1 VSRTLEPLAEDELR
15 AEREMLEYARRCLAA
30 MRRRTRSLRAAGAD
44 PYAAESVEWHLRQRA
59 AALADDGRTGLFF
72 GRLDYDDRADPP
84 EARFYIGRRHVSDP
98 DGDPVV
104 IDWRAGLAHPFYRA
118 SPTRRYGVRVRR
130 RFGYRGGTL
139 TSIQD
144 EVLDLLD
151 EAEAMAAADR
161 VLVAEIERPRI
172 GPMRDIVATIQPE
185 QDDLIRAPLSETIVI
200 QGGPGTGKT
209 AVGLHRAAFL
219 LYEHRERLARDGVL
233 VVGPGPAYLAFIRDV
248 LPGLGEVDVAQ
259 RSIEDLV
266 AEVAV
271 TRTDDPE
278 VAAVKADDR
287 MAAVVRRAA
296 FLHVRPPALP
306 LEVRWRHRVVRLPAG
321 RLRQRVDELVAGDLR
336 YQVGREH
343 LRDWLVERCLRHLEH
358 TEGLSALDSPTEV
371 QRSLGARP
379 EVREFLRRT
388 WPVLDPV
395 RLVFRLLTEPAF
407 LARAADGILT
417 ERERELLLWG
427 RRPRSAKA
435 AAWSVGDAFL
445 VDEAVDVL
453 GGTRTFGH
461 VVADEAQDL
470 SAMQLRAIGR
480 RCRFGSATLLGD
492 LAQRTTPWSPERW
505 RDAVGHLDR
514 RPVRLE
520 HLPRAFRAPKEVLD
534 FANRLLP
541 RIAPEVRPA
550 RSVRSVP
557 GSLRIRQVPPAATRG
572 ETATGGAEAEAATG
586 ATGATASGA
595 ALTAAW
601 VRALGEALAEDGS
614 VGLVVADA
622 AVPAA
627 GAELVRRRVEFREV
641 DRFDTATRLAL
652 VPASAVKGLEF
663 DQVVLVEPADIADP
677 SLGPTGLRRLYTAL
691 TRAVL
696 GLTIVHA
703 KPLPAA
709 LDPAPPAEPPAP
721 LAGWVSGP
729 RTGRAAGR

>member
-1 VSRTLEPLAEDELR
+1 VSRPLEPLADTELQ

-30 MRRRTRSLRAAGAD
+30 MRRRARSLRATGAD
-44 PYAAESVEWHLRQRA
+44 PYAAESVEWHLRQRV
-59 AALADDGRTGLFF
+59 AALTDDGRTGLFF
-72 GRLDYDDRADPP
+72 GRLDYDDSADPP
-84 EARFYIGRRHVSDP
+84 EARFYVGRRHVSDP

-118 SPTRRYGVRVRR
+118 SPSRRYGVRARR

-144 EVLDLLD
+144 EVLELLD
-151 EAEAMAAADR
+151 EAAAMAAADR

-185 QDDLIRAPLSETIVI
+185 QDDLIRAPLTETIVI

-271 TRTDDPE
+271 TGTDLPE
-278 VAAVKADDR
+278 AAAVKADDR
-287 MAAVVRRAA
+287 MAMVVRRAA

-306 LEVRWRHRVVRLPAG
+306 LEVRWQHRVVRLSA
-321 RLRQRVDELVAGDLR
+321 RLLRQRVDELVAGDLR

-358 TEGLSALDSPTEV
+358 TEGLSALDSPAEV
-371 QRSLGARP
+371 QRSLGARR

-395 RLVFRLLTEPAF
+395 RLVFRLLGERAF
-407 LARAADGILT
+407 LAEAAEGILT
-417 ERERELLLWG
+417 DREQELVLWA
-427 RRPRSAKA
+427 RRRRSRKA

-445 VDEAVDVL
+445 VDEAVDVI
-453 GGTRTFGH
+453 GGTGTFGH

-492 LAQRTTPWSPERW
+492 LAQRTTPWSADRW

-514 RPVRLE
+514 RSVRVE

-541 RIAPEVRPA
+541 QIAPDVHPA
-550 RSVRSVP
+550 RSVRGVP
-557 GSLRIRQVPPAATRG
+557 GSLRIR
-572 ETATGGAEAEAATG
+572 TAVS
-586 ATGATASGA
+586 TAVA
-595 ALTAAW
+595 AAW
-601 VRALGEALAEDGS
+601 LRALDEALAEDGS
-614 VGLVVADA
+614 VGLVVADG
-622 AVPAA
+622 AVPAV
-627 GAELVRRRVEFREV
+627 GAELAGRGIEFREV
-641 DRFDTATRLAL
+641 DRFDTDTRLAL

-677 SLGPTGLRRLYTAL
+677 ALGPTGLRRLYTAL

-709 LDPAPPAEPPAP
+709 LDPGSP
-721 LAGWVSGP
+721 G
-729 RTGRAAGR
+729 

>member
-1 VSRTLEPLAEDELR
+1 MEPPADTELQ

-30 MRRRTRSLRAAGAD
+30 MRQRARSLRATGAD
-44 PYAAESVEWHLRQRA
+44 PYAAESVEWHLRQRV
-59 AALADDGRTGLFF
+59 AALTDDGRTGLFF
-72 GRLDYDDRADPP
+72 GRLDHDDSADPP
-84 EARFYIGRRHVSDP
+84 EARFYVGRRHVSDP

-118 SPTRRYGVRVRR
+118 SPTRRYGVRARR

-144 EVLDLLD
+144 EVLELLD
-151 EAEAMAAADR
+151 EAAAMAAADR

-185 QDDLIRAPLSETIVI
+185 QDDLIRAPLAETMVI

-248 LPGLGEVDVAQ
+248 LPGRGEVDVAQ
-259 RSIEDLV
+259 RSVEDLV
-266 AEVAV
+266 TEVAV
-271 TRTDDPE
+271 TGTDLPE
-278 VAAVKADDR
+278 AAAVKADGR

-306 LEVRWRHRVVRLPAG
+306 LEVRWQHRVVRLPV
-321 RLRQRVDELVAGDLR
+321 RLLRQRVDELVAGDLR

-358 TEGLSALDSPTEV
+358 TEGLSALDSPAEV
-371 QRSLGARP
+371 QRSLGARR
-379 EVREFLRRT
+379 EVREFLQRT
-388 WPVLDPV
+388 WPVLEPV
-395 RLVFRLLTEPAF
+395 RLVFRLLGERAF
-407 LARAADGILT
+407 LAEAADGILT
-417 ERERELLLWG
+417 DREQELVLWA
-427 RRPRSAKA
+427 RRPRSRKA

-445 VDEAVDVL
+445 VDEAVDVI
-453 GGTRTFGH
+453 GGTGTFGH

-492 LAQRTTPWSPERW
+492 LAQRTTPWSADRW
-505 RDAVGHLDR
+505 RDAVGHLGR
-514 RPVRLE
+514 RSVRVE
-520 HLPRAFRAPKEVLD
+520 HLPRAFRAPREVLD

-541 RIAPEVRPA
+541 QIAPDVRPA
-550 RSVRSVP
+550 RPVRGVP
-557 GSLRIRQVPPAATRG
+557 GSLRIR
-572 ETATGGAEAEAATG
+572 TAVS
-586 ATGATASGA
+586 TAVA
-595 ALTAAW
+595 AAW
-601 VRALGEALAEDGS
+601 LRALDEALAEDGS
-614 VGLVVADA
+614 VGLVVADG
-622 AVPAA
+622 AVPAV
-627 GAELVRRRVEFREV
+627 GAELAGRGIEFREV
-641 DRFDTATRLAL
+641 DRFDTDTRLAL

-663 DQVVLVEPADIADP
+663 DQVVLVEPVDIADP
-677 SLGPTGLRRLYTAL
+677 ALGPTGLRRLYTAL

-709 LDPAPPAEPPAP
+709 LDPGSP
-721 LAGWVSGP
+721 G
-729 RTGRAAGR
+729 

>member
-1 VSRTLEPLAEDELR
+1 VSRPLEPLADEELA
-15 AEREMLEYARRCLAA
+15 AEREMLDYARRCLAA

-44 PYAAESVEWHLRQRA
+44 PYAVESVEWRLRQRV
-59 AALADDGRTGLFF
+59 AALTDDGRTGLFF
-72 GRLDYDDRADPP
+72 GRLDYDATADPP
-84 EARFYIGRRHVSDP
+84 QARFYVGRRHVSDAE
-98 DGDPVV
+98 GDPVV

-118 SPTRRYGVRVRR
+118 SPTRRYGVQVRR

-151 EAEAMAAADR
+151 EAAAAAVADR
-161 VLVAEIERPRI
+161 ALVAEIERPRI

-185 QDDLIRAPLSETIVI
+185 QDDLIRAPLADTICI

-248 LPGLGEVDVAQ
+248 LPGLGEVGVAQ
-259 RSIEDLV
+259 RSVEDLV
-266 AEVAV
+266 GEVEV
-271 TRTDDPE
+271 TGSDRPE
-278 VAAVKADDR
+278 VAAVKADAR
-287 MAAVVRRAA
+287 MAVVVRRAA

-306 LEVRWRHRVVRLPAG
+306 LEVRFRHRVIRLPA
-321 RLRQRVDELVAGDLR
+321 RALHQRVDELIAGDHR

-358 TEGLSALDSPTEV
+358 TEGLNALDSPAEV

-379 EVREFLRRT
+379 EVRAFLQRT
-388 WPVLDPV
+388 WPVVDPV
-395 RLVFRLLTEPAF
+395 RMVFRLLTERPF
-407 LARAADGILT
+407 LAEAADGILT
-417 ERERELLLWG
+417 DQEQELLGWA
-427 RRPRSAKA
+427 RRPRSRKA
-435 AAWSVGDAFL
+435 APWSVTDAFL
-445 VDEAVDVL
+445 VDEAVDVV
-453 GGTRTFGH
+453 GGRPTFGH

-492 LAQRTTPWSPERW
+492 LAQRTTPWSADRW
-505 RDAVGHLDR
+505 EDALGHLGR
-514 RPVRLE
+514 RSTRVE

-541 RIAPEVRPA
+541 EIAPGVRPA

-557 GSLRIRQVPPAATRG
+557 GSLRVRAVAG
-572 ETATGGAEAEAATG
+572 EAVA
-586 ATGATASGA
+586 
-595 ALTAAW
+595 AAW
-601 VRALGEALAEDGS
+601 LRALDEALAEDGS
-614 VGLVVADA
+614 VGLVVAD
-622 AVPAA
+622 PDTEAA
-627 GAELVRRRVEFREV
+627 GVELAGRGVEFREV
-641 DRFDTATRLAL
+641 DRFDTDTRLAL

-663 DQVVLVEPADIADP
+663 DQVVLVEPAAIADP
-677 SLGPTGLRRLYTAL
+677 ALGPTGLRRLYTAL

-696 GLTIVHA
+696 GLTVIHA
-703 KPLPAA
+703 RPLPAA
-709 LDPAPPAEPPAP
+709 LGQAPPE
-721 LAGWVSGP
+721 
-729 RTGRAAGR
+729 

>member
-1 VSRTLEPLAEDELR
+1 VSRPLEPLADTELQ

-30 MRRRTRSLRAAGAD
+30 MRRRARSLRATGAD
-44 PYAAESVEWHLRQRA
+44 PYAAESVEWHLRQRV
-59 AALADDGRTGLFF
+59 AALTDDGRTGLFF
-72 GRLDYDDRADPP
+72 GRLDYDDSADPP
-84 EARFYIGRRHVSDP
+84 EARFYVGRRHVSDP

-118 SPTRRYGVRVRR
+118 SPTRRYGVRARR

-144 EVLDLLD
+144 EVLELLD
-151 EAEAMAAADR
+151 EAAAMAAADR

-185 QDDLIRAPLSETIVI
+185 QDDLIRAPLTETIVI

-266 AEVAV
+266 AKVAV
-271 TRTDDPE
+271 TGTDLPE
-278 VAAVKADDR
+278 AAAVKADDR
-287 MAAVVRRAA
+287 MAMVVRRAA

-306 LEVRWRHRVVRLPAG
+306 LEVRWQHRVVRLSA
-321 RLRQRVDELVAGDLR
+321 RLLRQRVDELVAGDLR

-358 TEGLSALDSPTEV
+358 TEGLSALDSPAEV
-371 QRSLGARP
+371 QRSLGARR
-379 EVREFLRRT
+379 EVREFLQRT

-395 RLVFRLLTEPAF
+395 RLVFRLLGERAF
-407 LARAADGILT
+407 LAEAAEGILT
-417 ERERELLLWG
+417 DREQELVLWA
-427 RRPRSAKA
+427 RRPRSRKA

-445 VDEAVDVL
+445 VDEAVDVI
-453 GGTRTFGH
+453 GGTGTFGH

-492 LAQRTTPWSPERW
+492 LAQRTTPWSADRW

-514 RPVRLE
+514 RSVRVE

-541 RIAPEVRPA
+541 QIAPDVHPA
-550 RSVRSVP
+550 RSVRAVP
-557 GSLRIRQVPPAATRG
+557 GSLRIR
-572 ETATGGAEAEAATG
+572 TAVS
-586 ATGATASGA
+586 TAVA
-595 ALTAAW
+595 AAW
-601 VRALGEALAEDGS
+601 LRALDEALAEDGS
-614 VGLVVADA
+614 VGLVVADG
-622 AVPAA
+622 AVPAV
-627 GAELVRRRVEFREV
+627 GAELAGRGIEFREV
-641 DRFDTATRLAL
+641 DRFDADTRLAL

-677 SLGPTGLRRLYTAL
+677 ALGPTGLRRLYTAL

-709 LDPAPPAEPPAP
+709 LDPGSP
-721 LAGWVSGP
+721 G
-729 RTGRAAGR
+729 

>member
-1 VSRTLEPLAEDELR
+1 VSRTLEPLPDAELL
-15 AEREMLEYARRCLAA
+15 AEREMLEHARRCLAA

-44 PYAAESVEWHLRQRA
+44 PYAVESVEWRLRQRV

-72 GRLDYDDRADPP
+72 GRLDYDASADPP
-84 EARFYIGRRHVSDP
+84 EARFYVGRRHVSDAE
-98 DGDPVV
+98 GDPVV

-118 SPTRRYGVRVRR
+118 SPSRRYAVRLRR
-130 RFGYRGGTL
+130 RFGFRGGTL

-144 EVLDLLD
+144 EVLELLD
-151 EAEAMAAADR
+151 EAEALAAADR

-185 QDDLIRAPLSETIVI
+185 QDDLIRAPLAETICV

-233 VVGPGPAYLAFIRDV
+233 VIGPGPAYLAFIRDV
-248 LPGLGEVDVAQ
+248 LPGLGEADVAQ

-271 TRTDDPE
+271 TGTDGLG
-278 VAAVKADDR
+278 VATVKADPR
-287 MAAVVRRAA
+287 MAAVIRRAA
-296 FLHVRPPALP
+296 FLGVRPPALP
-306 LEVRWRHRVVRLPAG
+306 LEVRWQHRVVRLSA
-321 RLRQRVDELVAGDLR
+321 RMLRQRVEELVAGDLR
-336 YQVGREH
+336 YQVGREQ

-358 TEGLSALDSPTEV
+358 TEGVTALDDPARV
-371 QRSLGARP
+371 QRGLGARP
-379 EVREFLRRT
+379 EVRAFLKRT
-388 WPVLDPV
+388 WPVVDPV
-395 RLVFRLLTEPAF
+395 RLVFRLLTEPSF
-407 LARAADGILT
+407 LAEAAGGILT
-417 ERERELLLWG
+417 DDEQALLVWA
-427 RRPRSAKA
+427 RRPRSPKA
-435 AAWSVGDAFL
+435 AAWSVTDAFL
-445 VDEAVDVL
+445 VDEAVDVIE
-453 GGTRTFGH
+453 GTRAFGH

-492 LAQRTTPWSPERW
+492 LAQRTTPWAAERW
-505 RDAVGHLDR
+505 GDALAHLDR
-514 RPVRLE
+514 RSPRVE

-541 RIAPEVRPA
+541 EIAPEVRPA
-550 RSVRSVP
+550 RSVRRVP
-557 GSLRIRQVPPAATRG
+557 GSLRVRAVPPPRAT
-572 ETATGGAEAEAATG
+572 TAWL
-586 ATGATASGA
+586 A
-595 ALTAAW
+595 ALE
-601 VRALGEALAEDGS
+601 EALAEDGS

-622 AVPAA
+622 AVATAA
-627 GAELVRRRVEFREV
+627 AELTGRGVEFREV
-641 DRFDTATRLAL
+641 DRFDTETRLAL

-677 SLGPTGLRRLYTAL
+677 ALGPAGLRRLYTAL

-696 GLTIVHA
+696 GLTVVHA

-709 LDPAPPAEPPAP
+709 LGAAPPA
-721 LAGWVSGP
+721 
-729 RTGRAAGR
+729 

>member
-1 VSRTLEPLAEDELR
+1 VSRPLEPLADTELQ

-30 MRRRTRSLRAAGAD
+30 MRRRARSLRATGAD
-44 PYAAESVEWHLRQRA
+44 PYAAESVEWHLRQRV
-59 AALADDGRTGLFF
+59 AALTDDGRTGLFF
-72 GRLDYDDRADPP
+72 GRLDYDDSADPP
-84 EARFYIGRRHVSDP
+84 EARFYVGRRHVSDP

-118 SPTRRYGVRVRR
+118 SPTRRYGVRARR

-144 EVLDLLD
+144 EALELLD
-151 EAEAMAAADR
+151 EAAAMAAADR

-185 QDDLIRAPLSETIVI
+185 QDDLIRAPLTETIVI

-266 AEVAV
+266 TEVAV
-271 TRTDDPE
+271 TGTDLPE
-278 VAAVKADDR
+278 AAAVKADDR

-306 LEVRWRHRVVRLPAG
+306 LEVRWQHRVVRLSA
-321 RLRQRVDELVAGDLR
+321 RLLGQRVDELVAGDLR

-358 TEGLSALDSPTEV
+358 TEGLSALDSPAEV
-371 QRSLGARP
+371 QRSLGARR
-379 EVREFLRRT
+379 EVREFLQRT

-395 RLVFRLLTEPAF
+395 RLVFRLLGERAF
-407 LARAADGILT
+407 LAEAGEGILT
-417 ERERELLLWG
+417 DREQELVLWA
-427 RRPRSAKA
+427 RRPRSRRA

-445 VDEAVDVL
+445 VDEAVDVI
-453 GGTRTFGH
+453 GGTGTFGH

-492 LAQRTTPWSPERW
+492 LAQRTTPWSADRW

-514 RPVRLE
+514 RSVRVE

-541 RIAPEVRPA
+541 QIAPDVRPA

-557 GSLRIRQVPPAATRG
+557 GSLRIR
-572 ETATGGAEAEAATG
+572 
-586 ATGATASGA
+586 
-595 ALTAAW
+595 TAASTAVAAAW
-601 VRALGEALAEDGS
+601 LRALDEALAEDGS
-614 VGLVVADA
+614 VGLVVADG
-622 AVPAA
+622 AVPAV
-627 GAELVRRRVEFREV
+627 GAELAGRGIEFREV
-641 DRFDTATRLAL
+641 DRFDTDTRLAL

-677 SLGPTGLRRLYTAL
+677 ALGPTGLRRLYTAL

-709 LDPAPPAEPPAP
+709 LDPGSP
-721 LAGWVSGP
+721 G
-729 RTGRAAGR
+729 

>member
-1 VSRTLEPLAEDELR
+1 MSRPLEPLADTELQ

-30 MRRRTRSLRAAGAD
+30 MRQRARSLRATGAD
-44 PYAAESVEWHLRQRA
+44 PYAAESVEWHLRQRV
-59 AALADDGRTGLFF
+59 AALTDDGRTGLFF
-72 GRLDYDDRADPP
+72 GRLDYDDGADPP
-84 EARFYIGRRHVSDP
+84 EARFYVGRRHVSDP

-118 SPTRRYGVRVRR
+118 SPTRRYGVRAWR

-139 TSIQD
+139 ISIQD
-144 EVLDLLD
+144 EVLELLD
-151 EAEAMAAADR
+151 EAAAMAAADR

-185 QDDLIRAPLSETIVI
+185 QDDLIRAPLTETIVI

-271 TRTDDPE
+271 TGTDLPE
-278 VAAVKADDR
+278 AAAVKADDR
-287 MAAVVRRAA
+287 MAMVVRRAA

-306 LEVRWRHRVVRLPAG
+306 LEVRWQHRVVRLSA
-321 RLRQRVDELVAGDLR
+321 RLLRQRVDELVAGDLR

-358 TEGLSALDSPTEV
+358 TEGLSALDSPAEV
-371 QRSLGARP
+371 QRSLGARR
-379 EVREFLRRT
+379 EVREFLQRT

-395 RLVFRLLTEPAF
+395 RLVFRLLGERAF
-407 LARAADGILT
+407 LAEAADGILT
-417 ERERELLLWG
+417 DREQELVLWA
-427 RRPRSAKA
+427 RRPRSRQA

-445 VDEAVDVL
+445 VDEAVDVI
-453 GGTRTFGH
+453 GGTGTFGH

-492 LAQRTTPWSPERW
+492 LAQRTTPWSADRW

-514 RPVRLE
+514 RSVRVE

-541 RIAPEVRPA
+541 QIAPDVRPA
-550 RSVRSVP
+550 RSVRGVP
-557 GSLRIRQVPPAATRG
+557 GSLRIR
-572 ETATGGAEAEAATG
+572 TAVS
-586 ATGATASGA
+586 TAVA
-595 ALTAAW
+595 AAW
-601 VRALGEALAEDGS
+601 LGALDEALAEDGS
-614 VGLVVADA
+614 VGLVVADG
-622 AVPAA
+622 AVPAV
-627 GAELVRRRVEFREV
+627 GAELAGRGIEFREV
-641 DRFDTATRLAL
+641 DRFDTDTRLAL

-677 SLGPTGLRRLYTAL
+677 ALGPTGLRRLYTAL

-709 LDPAPPAEPPAP
+709 LDPGSP
-721 LAGWVSGP
+721 G
-729 RTGRAAGR
+729 

>member
-1 VSRTLEPLAEDELR
+1 VSRPLEPLADTELQ

-30 MRRRTRSLRAAGAD
+30 MRRRARSLRATGAD
-44 PYAAESVEWHLRQRA
+44 PYAAESVEWHLRQRV
-59 AALADDGRTGLFF
+59 AALTDDGRTGLFF
-72 GRLDYDDRADPP
+72 GRLDYDDSADPP
-84 EARFYIGRRHVSDP
+84 EARFYVGRRHVSDP

-118 SPTRRYGVRVRR
+118 SPTRRYGVRARR

-144 EVLDLLD
+144 EVLELLD
-151 EAEAMAAADR
+151 EAAAMAAADR

-185 QDDLIRAPLSETIVI
+185 QDDLIRAPLTETIVI

-266 AEVAV
+266 TEVAV
-271 TRTDDPE
+271 TGTDLPE
-278 VAAVKADDR
+278 AAAVKADDR

-306 LEVRWRHRVVRLPAG
+306 LEVRWQHRVVRLSA
-321 RLRQRVDELVAGDLR
+321 RLLGQQVDELVADDLR

-358 TEGLSALDSPTEV
+358 TEGLSALDSPAEV
-371 QRSLGARP
+371 QRSLGARR
-379 EVREFLRRT
+379 EVREFLQRT

-395 RLVFRLLTEPAF
+395 RLVFRLLGERAF
-407 LARAADGILT
+407 LAEAADGILT
-417 ERERELLLWG
+417 DREQELVLWA
-427 RRPRSAKA
+427 RRPRGRKA

-445 VDEAVDVL
+445 VDEAVDVI
-453 GGTRTFGH
+453 GGTGTFGH

-492 LAQRTTPWSPERW
+492 LAQRTTPWSADRW

-514 RPVRLE
+514 RSVRVE

-541 RIAPEVRPA
+541 QIAPDVLPA

-557 GSLRIRQVPPAATRG
+557 GSLRIR
-572 ETATGGAEAEAATG
+572 
-586 ATGATASGA
+586 
-595 ALTAAW
+595 TAASTAVAAAW
-601 VRALGEALAEDGS
+601 LRALDEALAEDGS
-614 VGLVVADA
+614 VGLVVADG
-622 AVPAA
+622 AVPAV
-627 GAELVRRRVEFREV
+627 GPSWPGGGSSSGRWTGSTPTPGWRWCRRRRS
-641 DRFDTATRLAL
+641 RGWNSTRWC
-652 VPASAVKGLEF
+652 SW
-663 DQVVLVEPADIADP
+663 
-677 SLGPTGLRRLYTAL
+677 SRPTSP
-691 TRAVL
+691 TRPW
-696 GLTIVHA
+696 GRPGCGGST
-703 KPLPAA
+703 
-709 LDPAPPAEPPAP
+709 PP
-721 LAGWVSGP
+721 
-729 RTGRAAGR
+729 

>member
-1 VSRTLEPLAEDELR
+1 VSRPLEPLADEELA

-30 MRRRTRSLRAAGAD
+30 MRRRARSLRAAGAD
-44 PYAAESVEWHLRQRA
+44 PYAVESVEWRLRQRV
-59 AALADDGRTGLFF
+59 AALTDDERTGLFF
-72 GRLDYDDRADPP
+72 GRLDYDATADPP
-84 EARFYIGRRHVSDP
+84 EARFYVGRRHVSDAE
-98 DGDPVV
+98 GDPVV

-118 SPTRRYGVRVRR
+118 SPTRRYGVQVRR
-130 RFGYRGGTL
+130 RFGYRSGTL

-151 EAEAMAAADR
+151 DAAAAAVADR

-185 QDDLIRAPLSETIVI
+185 QDDLIRAPLAETICI

-248 LPGLGEVDVAQ
+248 LPGLGEVGVAQ
-259 RSIEDLV
+259 RSVEDLV
-266 AEVAV
+266 GEVEV
-271 TRTDDPE
+271 TGSDRPE
-278 VAAVKADDR
+278 VAAVKADAR

-306 LEVRWRHRVVRLPAG
+306 LEVHFRHRVIRLPA
-321 RLRQRVDELVAGDLR
+321 RVLRQRVDELIAGDLR

-358 TEGLSALDSPTEV
+358 TEGLNALDSPAEV

-379 EVREFLRRT
+379 EVRAFLQRT
-388 WPVLDPV
+388 WPVVDPV
-395 RLVFRLLTEPAF
+395 RLVFRLLTERPF
-407 LARAADGILT
+407 LAEAADGVLT
-417 ERERELLLWG
+417 DQEQELLGWA
-427 RRPRSAKA
+427 RRPRSRKA
-435 AAWSVGDAFL
+435 APWSVTDAFL
-445 VDEAVDVL
+445 VDEAVDVV
-453 GGTRTFGH
+453 GGRPTFGH

-492 LAQRTTPWSPERW
+492 LAQRTTPWSADRW
-505 RDAVGHLDR
+505 EDALGHLGR
-514 RPVRLE
+514 RSTRVE

-541 RIAPEVRPA
+541 EIAPGVRPA

-557 GSLRIRQVPPAATRG
+557 GSLRVRAVAGDAV
-572 ETATGGAEAEAATG
+572 A
-586 ATGATASGA
+586 
-595 ALTAAW
+595 AAW
-601 VRALGEALAEDGS
+601 LRALDEALAEDGS
-614 VGLVVADA
+614 VGLIVAD
-622 AVPAA
+622 PDTEAA
-627 GAELVRRRVEFREV
+627 GVELAGRGVEFREV
-641 DRFDTATRLAL
+641 DRFDTDTRLAL

-663 DQVVLVEPADIADP
+663 DQVVLVEPAAIADP
-677 SLGPTGLRRLYTAL
+677 ALGPTGLRRLYTAL

-696 GLTIVHA
+696 GLTVIHA
-703 KPLPAA
+703 RPLPAA
-709 LDPAPPAEPPAP
+709 LGQAPPE
-721 LAGWVSGP
+721 
-729 RTGRAAGR
+729 

>member
-1 VSRTLEPLAEDELR
+1 VSRPLEPLADTELQ

-30 MRRRTRSLRAAGAD
+30 MRRRARSLRATGAD
-44 PYAAESVEWHLRQRA
+44 PYAAESVEWHLRQRV
-59 AALADDGRTGLFF
+59 AALTDDGRTGLFF
-72 GRLDYDDRADPP
+72 GRLDYDDSADPP
-84 EARFYIGRRHVSDP
+84 EARFYVGRRHVSDP

-118 SPTRRYGVRVRR
+118 SPTRRYGVRARR

-144 EVLDLLD
+144 EVLELLD
-151 EAEAMAAADR
+151 EAAAMAAADR

-185 QDDLIRAPLSETIVI
+185 QDDLIRAPLTETIVI

-266 AEVAV
+266 TEVAV
-271 TRTDDPE
+271 TGTDLPE
-278 VAAVKADDR
+278 AAAVKADDR

-306 LEVRWRHRVVRLPAG
+306 LEVRWQHRVVRLSA
-321 RLRQRVDELVAGDLR
+321 RLLRQRVDELVAGDLR

-358 TEGLSALDSPTEV
+358 TEGLSALDSPAEV
-371 QRSLGARP
+371 QRSLGARR
-379 EVREFLRRT
+379 EVREFLQRT

-395 RLVFRLLTEPAF
+395 RLVFRLLGERAF
-407 LARAADGILT
+407 LAEAADGILT
-417 ERERELLLWG
+417 DREQELVLWA
-427 RRPRSAKA
+427 RRPRGRKA

-445 VDEAVDVL
+445 VDEAVDVI
-453 GGTRTFGH
+453 GGTGTFGH

-492 LAQRTTPWSPERW
+492 LAQRTTPWSADRW

-514 RPVRLE
+514 RSVRVE

-541 RIAPEVRPA
+541 QIAPDVRPA

-557 GSLRIRQVPPAATRG
+557 GSLRIR
-572 ETATGGAEAEAATG
+572 
-586 ATGATASGA
+586 
-595 ALTAAW
+595 TAASTAVAAAW
-601 VRALGEALAEDGS
+601 LRALDEALAEDGS
-614 VGLVVADA
+614 VGLVVADG
-622 AVPAA
+622 AVPAV
-627 GAELVRRRVEFREV
+627 GAELAGRGIEFREV
-641 DRFDTATRLAL
+641 DRFDTDTRLAL

-677 SLGPTGLRRLYTAL
+677 ALGPTGLRRLYTAL

-709 LDPAPPAEPPAP
+709 LDPGSP
-721 LAGWVSGP
+721 G
-729 RTGRAAGR
+729 

>member
-1 VSRTLEPLAEDELR
+1 
-15 AEREMLEYARRCLAA
+15 MLEHARRCLAA

-44 PYAAESVEWHLRQRA
+44 AYAVESVEWRLRQRVA
-59 AALADDGRTGLFF
+59 SLVDDERTGLFF
-72 GRLDYDDRADPP
+72 GRLDYDATADPP
-84 EARFYIGRRHVSDP
+84 EARFYVGRRHVSDAE
-98 DGDPVV
+98 GDPVV

-118 SPTRRYGVRVRR
+118 SPTHRYGVRARR

-185 QDDLIRAPLSETIVI
+185 QDDLIRAPLAETICI

-266 AEVAV
+266 AEVEV
-271 TRTDDPE
+271 TGTDPPDA
-278 VAAVKADDR
+278 AAVKADPR
-287 MAAVVRRAA
+287 MAAVIRRAA
-296 FLHVRPPALP
+296 FLHVRPPADP
-306 LEVRWRHRVVRLPAG
+306 LQVRWRHRVIRLSAATLRRRVTDLTAGPLRRPPAATPAREETG
-321 RLRQRVDELVAGDLR
+321 APVESPGPPMSGAGEGGLR
-336 YQVGREH
+336 YGVGRDH

-358 TEGLSALDSPTEV
+358 TEGLSALDDPAAV
-371 QRSLGARP
+371 RRGLGGRP
-379 EVREFLRRT
+379 EVRAFLKRA
-388 WPVLDPV
+388 WPPVDPA
-395 RLVFRLLTEPAF
+395 RLVFRLLTERPF
-407 LARAADGILT
+407 LAEAAGGILT
-417 ERERELLLWG
+417 DQEQELLLWT
-427 RRPRSAKA
+427 RRPRSLKA
-435 AAWSVGDAFL
+435 APWSVTDAFL
-445 VDEAVDVL
+445 VDEAVDVI
-453 GGTRTFGH
+453 GGTRGFGH

-492 LAQRTTPWSPERW
+492 LAQRTTPWSAERW
-505 RDAVGHLDR
+505 RDAVGHLGR
-514 RPVRLE
+514 RSVRVE

-541 RIAPEVRPA
+541 EIAPEVHPA
-550 RSVRSVP
+550 RSVRGVP
-557 GSLRIRQVPPAATRG
+557 GSLRVRAVPAA
-572 ETATGGAEAEAATG
+572 AVP
-586 ATGATASGA
+586 
-595 ALTAAW
+595 AAW
-601 VRALGEALAEDGS
+601 LRALEEALGEDGS
-614 VGLVVADA
+614 VGLVVADP

-627 GAELVRRRVEFREV
+627 GAALAGRGVEFREV
-641 DRFDTATRLAL
+641 DRFDTDTRLAL

-677 SLGPTGLRRLYTAL
+677 ALGATGLRRLYTAL

-709 LDPAPPAEPPAP
+709 LGQAPPA
-721 LAGWVSGP
+721 
-729 RTGRAAGR
+729 

>member
-1 VSRTLEPLAEDELR
+1 VSRPLEPLADTELQ

-30 MRRRTRSLRAAGAD
+30 MRRRARSLRATGAD
-44 PYAAESVEWHLRQRA
+44 PYAAESVEWHLRQRV
-59 AALADDGRTGLFF
+59 AALTDDGRTGLFF
-72 GRLDYDDRADPP
+72 GRLDYDDSADPP
-84 EARFYIGRRHVSDP
+84 EARFYVGRRHVSDP

-118 SPTRRYGVRVRR
+118 SPTRRYGVRARR

-144 EVLDLLD
+144 EVLELLD
-151 EAEAMAAADR
+151 EAAAMAAADR

-185 QDDLIRAPLSETIVI
+185 QDDLIRAPLTETIVI

-266 AEVAV
+266 TEVAV
-271 TRTDDPE
+271 TGTDLPE
-278 VAAVKADDR
+278 AAAVKADDR

-306 LEVRWRHRVVRLPAG
+306 LEVRWQHRVVRLSA
-321 RLRQRVDELVAGDLR
+321 RLLRQRVDELVAGDLR

-358 TEGLSALDSPTEV
+358 TEGLSALDSPAEV
-371 QRSLGARP
+371 QRSLGARR
-379 EVREFLRRT
+379 EVREFLQRT

-395 RLVFRLLTEPAF
+395 RLVFRLLGERAF
-407 LARAADGILT
+407 LAEAADGILT
-417 ERERELLLWG
+417 DREQELVLWA
-427 RRPRSAKA
+427 RRPRGRKA

-445 VDEAVDVL
+445 VDEAVDVI
-453 GGTRTFGH
+453 GGTGTFGH

-492 LAQRTTPWSPERW
+492 LAQRTTPWSADRW

-514 RPVRLE
+514 RSVRVE

-541 RIAPEVRPA
+541 QIAPDVHPA
-550 RSVRSVP
+550 RSVRAVP
-557 GSLRIRQVPPAATRG
+557 GSLRIR
-572 ETATGGAEAEAATG
+572 TAVS
-586 ATGATASGA
+586 TAVA
-595 ALTAAW
+595 AAW
-601 VRALGEALAEDGS
+601 LRALDEALAEDGS
-614 VGLVVADA
+614 VGLVVADG
-622 AVPAA
+622 AVPAV
-627 GAELVRRRVEFREV
+627 GAELAGRGIEFREV
-641 DRFDTATRLAL
+641 DRFDTDTRLAL

-677 SLGPTGLRRLYTAL
+677 ALGPTGLRRLYTAL

-709 LDPAPPAEPPAP
+709 LDPGSP
-721 LAGWVSGP
+721 G
-729 RTGRAAGR
+729 

>member
-1 VSRTLEPLAEDELR
+1 MVVSSLEPLPDDELV
-15 AEREMLEYARRCLAA
+15 AEREMLAYARRCLAA
-30 MRRRTRSLRAAGAD
+30 MRRRTRSLRAVAAD
-44 PYAAESVEWHLRQRA
+44 PYAVESVEWRLRQRVA
-59 AALADDGRTGLFF
+59 SLTDDGRTGLFF
-72 GRLDYDDRADPP
+72 GRLDYDAGADPP
-84 EARFYIGRRHVSDP
+84 EARFYVGRRHVSDAE
-98 DGDPVV
+98 GDPVV

-118 SPTRRYGVRVRR
+118 SPARRYGVRVRR

-151 EAEAMAAADR
+151 EAEALAVADR

-185 QDDLIRAPLSETIVI
+185 QDDLIRAPLADTICI

-219 LYEHRERLARDGVL
+219 LYEHRDRLARDGVL

-266 AEVAV
+266 AEVEV
-271 TRTDDPE
+271 TGTDTPE
-278 VAAVKADDR
+278 AAAVKAGER
-287 MAAVVRRAA
+287 MAEVVRRAA
-296 FLHVRPPALP
+296 FTHVRPPALP
-306 LEVRWRHRVVRLPAG
+306 LEVHWRHRVVRLPA
-321 RLRQRVDELVAGDLR
+321 RVLRQRVEELGSGDLR
-336 YQVGREH
+336 YLVARDH

-358 TEGLSALDSPTEV
+358 TEGLNALDNPAEV
-371 QRSLGARP
+371 QRSLRARP
-379 EVREFLRRT
+379 EVRAFLQRT
-388 WPVLDPV
+388 WPVVDPV
-395 RLVFRLLTEPAF
+395 RLVFRLLTERDF
-407 LARAADGILT
+407 LAGAADGILSDP
-417 ERERELLLWG
+417 EQELLRWT
-427 RRPRSAKA
+427 RRPRSRKA
-435 AAWSVGDAFL
+435 AAWSVTDAFL
-445 VDEAVDVL
+445 VDEAVDVI
-453 GGTRTFGH
+453 GGTPTFGH

-492 LAQRTTPWSPERW
+492 LAQRTTPWSAERW
-505 RDAVGHLDR
+505 EDALGHLGR
-514 RPVRLE
+514 RSMRVE
-520 HLPRAFRAPKEVLD
+520 HLPRAFRAPAEVLD

-541 RIAPEVRPA
+541 EIAPGVRPA

-557 GSLRIRQVPPAATRG
+557 GSLRVRAVTPG
-572 ETATGGAEAEAATG
+572 EA
-586 ATGATASGA
+586 
-595 ALTAAW
+595 TAAW
-601 VRALGEALAEDGS
+601 RQALKEALAEDGS
-614 VGLVVADA
+614 VGLVVDDR

-627 GAELVRRRVEFREV
+627 RTELTGRGVEFREV
-641 DRFDTATRLAL
+641 DRFDTDTRLAL

-677 SLGPTGLRRLYTAL
+677 ALGATGLRRLYTAL

-709 LDPAPPAEPPAP
+709 LGPAP
-721 LAGWVSGP
+721 GG
-729 RTGRAAGR
+729 

>member
-1 VSRTLEPLAEDELR
+1 MVGRCRDPCPSSSASDPGVISLSPDLEPLPDSELV

-44 PYAAESVEWHLRQRA
+44 AYAAESVEWRLRQRV

-72 GRLDYDDRADPP
+72 GRLDYDDSADPP
-84 EARFYIGRRHVSDP
+84 EARFYVGRRHVSDAE
-98 DGDPVV
+98 GDPVV

-118 SPTRRYGVRVRR
+118 SPTHRFGVRARR

-151 EAEAMAAADR
+151 EAEALAVADR

-185 QDDLIRAPLSETIVI
+185 QDDLIRAPLADTICI

-219 LYEHRERLARDGVL
+219 LYEHRDRLARDGVL
-233 VVGPGPAYLAFIRDV
+233 VIGPGPAYLAFIRDV
-248 LPGLGEVDVAQ
+248 LPGLGEVDVVQ

-266 AEVAV
+266 AAVEV
-271 TRTDDPE
+271 TGTDTPE
-278 VAAVKADDR
+278 AAAVKADER
-287 MAAVVRRAA
+287 MAEVVRRAA
-296 FLHVRPPALP
+296 FTHVRPPALP
-306 LEVRWRHRVVRLPAG
+306 LEVHWRHRVVRLPA
-321 RLRQRVDELVAGDLR
+321 RVLRQRVAELVSGDLR
-336 YQVGREH
+336 YLVARDH

-358 TEGLSALDSPTEV
+358 TEGLNALDNPAEV

-379 EVREFLRRT
+379 EVRAFLQRT
-388 WPVLDPV
+388 WPVVDPV
-395 RLVFRLLTEPAF
+395 RLVFRLLSERDF
-407 LARAADGILT
+407 LAGAADSILSD
-417 ERERELLLWG
+417 REQELLRWT
-427 RRPRSAKA
+427 RRPRSRKA
-435 AAWSVGDAFL
+435 AAWSVTDAFL
-445 VDEAVDVL
+445 VDEAVDVI
-453 GGTRTFGH
+453 GGTPTFGH

-492 LAQRTTPWSPERW
+492 LAQRTTPWSAERW
-505 RDAVGHLDR
+505 EDALDHLGR
-514 RPVRLE
+514 RSMRVE
-520 HLPRAFRAPKEVLD
+520 HLPRAFRAPAEVLD

-541 RIAPEVRPA
+541 EIAPGVRPA

-557 GSLRIRQVPPAATRG
+557 GSLRVRAVAPG
-572 ETATGGAEAEAATG
+572 EA
-586 ATGATASGA
+586 
-595 ALTAAW
+595 TAAW
-601 VRALGEALAEDGS
+601 RQALKEALAEDGS
-614 VGLVVADA
+614 VGLVVDDR

-627 GAELVRRRVEFREV
+627 RTELTGRGVEFREV
-641 DRFDTATRLAL
+641 DRFDNDTRLAL

-677 SLGPTGLRRLYTAL
+677 ALGAAGMRRLYTAL

-696 GLTIVHA
+696 GLTVVHA
-703 KPLPAA
+703 RPLPAA
-709 LDPAPPAEPPAP
+709 LGAAPPA
-721 LAGWVSGP
+721 
-729 RTGRAAGR
+729 

>member
-1 VSRTLEPLAEDELR
+1 MSRPLEPLADEELV
-15 AEREMLEYARRCLAA
+15 AEREMLEHARRCLAA

-44 PYAAESVEWHLRQRA
+44 PYAVESVEWRLRQRVA
-59 AALADDGRTGLFF
+59 SLADDGRTGLFF
-72 GRLDYDDRADPP
+72 GRLDYDATADPP
-84 EARFYIGRRHVSDP
+84 EARFYVGRRHVSDAE
-98 DGDPVV
+98 GDPVV

-118 SPTRRYGVRVRR
+118 SPARRYGVRVRR

-151 EAEAMAAADR
+151 EAAALAVADR

-185 QDDLIRAPLSETIVI
+185 QDDLIRAPLAETICI

-219 LYEHRERLARDGVL
+219 LYEHRERLARDRVL
-233 VVGPGPAYLAFIRDV
+233 VIGPGPAYLAFIRDV

-259 RSIEDLV
+259 RSVEDLV
-266 AEVAV
+266 AEVEV
-271 TRTDDPE
+271 TGSDRPE
-278 VAAVKADDR
+278 AAAVKADAR

-306 LEVRWRHRVVRLPAG
+306 LEVRFRHRVIRLPA
-321 RLRQRVDELVAGDLR
+321 RVLRQRVDELVAGDLR
-336 YQVGREH
+336 YRVGREH

-358 TEGLSALDSPTEV
+358 TEGLNALDNPAEV

-379 EVREFLRRT
+379 EVRAFLQRT
-388 WPVLDPV
+388 WPVVDPV
-395 RLVFRLLTEPAF
+395 RLVFRLLTERPF
-407 LARAADGILT
+407 LAEAADGILSDQ
-417 ERERELLLWG
+417 EQQLLGWA
-427 RRPRSAKA
+427 RRPRSRKA
-435 AAWSVGDAFL
+435 APWSVTDAFL
-445 VDEAVDVL
+445 VDEAVDVV
-453 GGTRTFGH
+453 GGTPTFGH

-492 LAQRTTPWSPERW
+492 LAQRTTPWSADRW
-505 RDAVGHLDR
+505 EDALGHLGR
-514 RPVRLE
+514 RSTRIE

-541 RIAPEVRPA
+541 EIAPGVRPA

-557 GSLRIRQVPPAATRG
+557 GSLRVRAVAA
-572 ETATGGAEAEAATG
+572 EAVTATW
-586 ATGATASGA
+586 
-595 ALTAAW
+595 L
-601 VRALGEALAEDGS
+601 RALEEALAEDGS
-614 VGLVVADA
+614 VGLVVADPD
-622 AVPAA
+622 VEAA
-627 GAELVRRRVEFREV
+627 GAELAGRGVEFREV
-641 DRFDTATRLAL
+641 DRFDTDTRLAL

-677 SLGPTGLRRLYTAL
+677 ALGAAGLRRLYTAL

-696 GLTIVHA
+696 GLTIIHA
-703 KPLPAA
+703 GPLPAA
-709 LDPAPPAEPPAP
+709 LGQAPPE
-721 LAGWVSGP
+721 
-729 RTGRAAGR
+729 

>member
-1 VSRTLEPLAEDELR
+1 VSRPLEPLADTELQ

-30 MRRRTRSLRAAGAD
+30 MRQRARSLRATGAD
-44 PYAAESVEWHLRQRA
+44 PYAAESVEWHLRQRV
-59 AALADDGRTGLFF
+59 AALTDDGRTGLFF
-72 GRLDYDDRADPP
+72 GRLDYDDSADPP
-84 EARFYIGRRHVSDP
+84 EARFYVGRRHVSDP

-118 SPTRRYGVRVRR
+118 SPTRRYGVRARR

-144 EVLDLLD
+144 EVLELLD
-151 EAEAMAAADR
+151 EAAAMAAADR

-185 QDDLIRAPLSETIVI
+185 QDDLIRAPLTETIVI

-266 AEVAV
+266 AKVAV
-271 TRTDDPE
+271 TGTDLPE
-278 VAAVKADDR
+278 AAAVKADDR
-287 MAAVVRRAA
+287 MAMVVRRAA

-306 LEVRWRHRVVRLPAG
+306 LEVRWQHRVVRLSA
-321 RLRQRVDELVAGDLR
+321 RLLRQRVDELVAGDLR

-358 TEGLSALDSPTEV
+358 TEGLSALDSPAEV
-371 QRSLGARP
+371 QRSLGARR
-379 EVREFLRRT
+379 EVREFLQRT

-395 RLVFRLLTEPAF
+395 RLVFRLLGERAF
-407 LARAADGILT
+407 LAEAAEGILT
-417 ERERELLLWG
+417 DREQELVLWA
-427 RRPRSAKA
+427 RRPRSRKA

-445 VDEAVDVL
+445 VDEAVDVI
-453 GGTRTFGH
+453 GGTGTFGH

-492 LAQRTTPWSPERW
+492 LAQRTTPWSADRW

-514 RPVRLE
+514 RSVRVE

-541 RIAPEVRPA
+541 QIAPDVRPA
-550 RSVRSVP
+550 RSVRGVP
-557 GSLRIRQVPPAATRG
+557 GSLRIR
-572 ETATGGAEAEAATG
+572 TAVS
-586 ATGATASGA
+586 TAVA
-595 ALTAAW
+595 AAW
-601 VRALGEALAEDGS
+601 LRALDEALAEDGS
-614 VGLVVADA
+614 VGLVVADG
-622 AVPAA
+622 AVPAV
-627 GAELVRRRVEFREV
+627 GAELAGRGIEFREV
-641 DRFDTATRLAL
+641 DRFDTDTRLAL

-677 SLGPTGLRRLYTAL
+677 ALGPTGLRRLYTAL

-709 LDPAPPAEPPAP
+709 LDPGSP
-721 LAGWVSGP
+721 G
-729 RTGRAAGR
+729 

>member
-1 VSRTLEPLAEDELR
+1 VSRRLEPLPDAELV

-30 MRRRTRSLRAAGAD
+30 MRRRTRSLRAVAAD
-44 PYAAESVEWHLRQRA
+44 PCAVESVEWRLRRRVA
-59 AALADDGRTGLFF
+59 ELADDGRTGLFF
-72 GRLDYDDRADPP
+72 GRLDYDASADPP
-84 EARFYIGRRHVSDP
+84 EARFYVGRRHVSDAE
-98 DGDPVV
+98 GDPVV

-118 SPTRRYGVRVRR
+118 SPSRRYGVRMRR
-130 RFGYRGGTL
+130 RFGHRGGTL

-144 EVLDLLD
+144 EVLELLD
-151 EAEAMAAADR
+151 EAEAVAAADR
-161 VLVAEIERPRI
+161 VLRAEIERPRI

-185 QDDLIRAPLSETIVI
+185 QDDLIRAPLAETICI

-271 TRTDDPE
+271 TGTDRLE
-278 VAAVKADDR
+278 VAAVKADPR
-287 MAAVVRRAA
+287 MAEVIRRAA
-296 FLHVRPPALP
+296 FLGVRPPALP
-306 LEVRWRHRVVRLPAG
+306 LEVQWQHRVVRLPAG
-321 RLRQRVDELVAGDLR
+321 LLRRRVVELVAGDLR
-336 YQVGREH
+336 YQVGRDQ

-358 TEGLSALDSPTEV
+358 TQGLSALDDPAQV
-371 QRSLGARP
+371 QRGLGARP
-379 EVREFLRRT
+379 EVRAFLKRT
-388 WPVLDPV
+388 WPVVDPV

-407 LARAADGILT
+407 LAEAAAGILT
-417 ERERELLLWG
+417 DDERELLLWA
-427 RRPRSAKA
+427 RRPRSRKA
-435 AAWSVGDAFL
+435 AAWSVTDAFL
-445 VDEAVDVL
+445 VDEAVDVV
-453 GGTRTFGH
+453 GGTRGFGH

-492 LAQRTTPWSPERW
+492 LAQRTTPWSAERW
-505 RDAVGHLDR
+505 ADALAHLDR
-514 RPVRLE
+514 RSPRVE

-541 RIAPEVRPA
+541 EIAPEVRPA

-557 GSLRIRQVPPAATRG
+557 GSLRVRAVPPAQA
-572 ETATGGAEAEAATG
+572 
-586 ATGATASGA
+586 
-595 ALTAAW
+595 TAAW
-601 VRALGEALAEDGS
+601 LAALEEALAEEGS
-614 VGLVVADA
+614 VGLVVADPA
-622 AVPAA
+622 TPAA
-627 GAELVRRRVEFREV
+627 AAELAGHGVEFREV
-641 DRFDTATRLAL
+641 DRFDTDTRLAL

-677 SLGPTGLRRLYTAL
+677 ALGPAGLRRLYTAL

-696 GLTIVHA
+696 GLTVVHA

-709 LDPAPPAEPPAP
+709 LGATPP
-721 LAGWVSGP
+721 
-729 RTGRAAGR
+729 T

>member
-1 VSRTLEPLAEDELR
+1 VSRPLEPLADTELQ

-30 MRRRTRSLRAAGAD
+30 MRRRARSLRATGAD
-44 PYAAESVEWHLRQRA
+44 PYAAESVEWHLRQRV
-59 AALADDGRTGLFF
+59 AALTDDGRTGLFF
-72 GRLDYDDRADPP
+72 GRLDYDDSADPP
-84 EARFYIGRRHVSDP
+84 EARFYVGRRHVSDP

-118 SPTRRYGVRVRR
+118 SPTRRYGVRARR

-144 EVLDLLD
+144 EVLELLD
-151 EAEAMAAADR
+151 EAAAMAAADR

-185 QDDLIRAPLSETIVI
+185 QDDLIRAPLTETIVI

-271 TRTDDPE
+271 TGTDLPE
-278 VAAVKADDR
+278 AAAVKADDR
-287 MAAVVRRAA
+287 MAMVVRRAA

-306 LEVRWRHRVVRLPAG
+306 LEVRWQHRVVRLSA
-321 RLRQRVDELVAGDLR
+321 RLLRQRVDELVAGDLR

-358 TEGLSALDSPTEV
+358 TEGLSALDSPAEV
-371 QRSLGARP
+371 QRSLGARR
-379 EVREFLRRT
+379 EVREFLQRT

-395 RLVFRLLTEPAF
+395 RLVFRLLGERAF
-407 LARAADGILT
+407 LAEAAEGILT
-417 ERERELLLWG
+417 DREQELVLWA
-427 RRPRSAKA
+427 RRPRSRKA

-445 VDEAVDVL
+445 VDEAVDVI
-453 GGTRTFGH
+453 GGTGTFGH

-492 LAQRTTPWSPERW
+492 LAQRTTPWSADRW

-514 RPVRLE
+514 RSVRVE

-541 RIAPEVRPA
+541 QIAPDVHPA
-550 RSVRSVP
+550 RSVRGVP
-557 GSLRIRQVPPAATRG
+557 GSLRIRTAVP
-572 ETATGGAEAEAATG
+572 TAVA
-586 ATGATASGA
+586 
-595 ALTAAW
+595 AAW
-601 VRALGEALAEDGS
+601 LRALDEALAEDGS
-614 VGLVVADA
+614 VGLVVADG
-622 AVPAA
+622 AVPAV
-627 GAELVRRRVEFREV
+627 GAELAGRGIEFREV
-641 DRFDTATRLAL
+641 DRFDTDTRLAL

-677 SLGPTGLRRLYTAL
+677 ALGPTGLRRLYTAL

-709 LDPAPPAEPPAP
+709 LDPGSP
-721 LAGWVSGP
+721 G
-729 RTGRAAGR
+729 

>member
-1 VSRTLEPLAEDELR
+1 VSRPLEPLADTELQ

-30 MRRRTRSLRAAGAD
+30 MRRRARSLRATGAD
-44 PYAAESVEWHLRQRA
+44 PYAAESVEWHLRQRV
-59 AALADDGRTGLFF
+59 AALTDDGRTGLFF
-72 GRLDYDDRADPP
+72 GRLDYDDSADPP
-84 EARFYIGRRHVSDP
+84 EARFYVGRRHVSDP

-118 SPTRRYGVRVRR
+118 SPSRRYGVRARR

-144 EVLDLLD
+144 EVLELLD
-151 EAEAMAAADR
+151 EAAAMAAADR

-185 QDDLIRAPLSETIVI
+185 QDDLIRAPLTETIVI

-266 AEVAV
+266 AKVAV
-271 TRTDDPE
+271 TGTDLPE
-278 VAAVKADDR
+278 AAAVKADDR
-287 MAAVVRRAA
+287 MAMVVRRAA

-306 LEVRWRHRVVRLPAG
+306 LEVRWQHRVVRLSA
-321 RLRQRVDELVAGDLR
+321 RLLRQRVDELVAGDLR

-358 TEGLSALDSPTEV
+358 TEGLSALDSPAEV
-371 QRSLGARP
+371 QRSLGARR

-395 RLVFRLLTEPAF
+395 RLVFRLLGERAF
-407 LARAADGILT
+407 LAEAAEGILT
-417 ERERELLLWG
+417 DREQELVLWA
-427 RRPRSAKA
+427 RRPRSRKA

-445 VDEAVDVL
+445 VDEAVDVI
-453 GGTRTFGH
+453 GGTGTFGH

-492 LAQRTTPWSPERW
+492 LAQRTTPWSADRW

-514 RPVRLE
+514 RSVRVE

-541 RIAPEVRPA
+541 QIAPDVHPA
-550 RSVRSVP
+550 RSVRGVP
-557 GSLRIRQVPPAATRG
+557 GSLRIR
-572 ETATGGAEAEAATG
+572 TAVS
-586 ATGATASGA
+586 TAVA
-595 ALTAAW
+595 AAW
-601 VRALGEALAEDGS
+601 LRALDEALAEDGS
-614 VGLVVADA
+614 VGLVVADG
-622 AVPAA
+622 AVPAV
-627 GAELVRRRVEFREV
+627 GAELAGRGIEFREV
-641 DRFDTATRLAL
+641 DRFDTDTRLAL

-677 SLGPTGLRRLYTAL
+677 ALGPTGLRRLYTAL

-709 LDPAPPAEPPAP
+709 LDPGSP
-721 LAGWVSGP
+721 G
-729 RTGRAAGR
+729 

>member
-1 VSRTLEPLAEDELR
+1 VSRPLEPLADTELQ

-30 MRRRTRSLRAAGAD
+30 MRRRARSLRATGAD
-44 PYAAESVEWHLRQRA
+44 PYAAESVEWHLRQRV
-59 AALADDGRTGLFF
+59 AALTDDGRTGLFF
-72 GRLDYDDRADPP
+72 GRLDYDDSADPP
-84 EARFYIGRRHVSDP
+84 EARFYVGRRHVSDP

-118 SPTRRYGVRVRR
+118 SPTRRYGVRARR

-144 EVLDLLD
+144 EVLELLD
-151 EAEAMAAADR
+151 EAAAMAAADR

-185 QDDLIRAPLSETIVI
+185 QDDLIRAPLTETIVI

-266 AEVAV
+266 AKVAV
-271 TRTDDPE
+271 TGTDLPE
-278 VAAVKADDR
+278 AAAVKADDR
-287 MAAVVRRAA
+287 MAMVVRRAA

-306 LEVRWRHRVVRLPAG
+306 LEVRWQHRVVRLSA
-321 RLRQRVDELVAGDLR
+321 RLLRQRVDELVAGDLR

-358 TEGLSALDSPTEV
+358 TEGLSALDSPAEV
-371 QRSLGARP
+371 QRSLGARR
-379 EVREFLRRT
+379 EVREFLQRT

-395 RLVFRLLTEPAF
+395 RLVFRLLGERAF
-407 LARAADGILT
+407 LAEAAEGILT
-417 ERERELLLWG
+417 DREQELVLWA
-427 RRPRSAKA
+427 RRPRSRKA

-445 VDEAVDVL
+445 VDEAVDVI
-453 GGTRTFGH
+453 GGTGTFGH

-492 LAQRTTPWSPERW
+492 LAQRTTPWSADRW

-514 RPVRLE
+514 RSVRVE

-541 RIAPEVRPA
+541 QIAPDVRPA
-550 RSVRSVP
+550 RSVRGVP
-557 GSLRIRQVPPAATRG
+557 GSLRIR
-572 ETATGGAEAEAATG
+572 TAVS
-586 ATGATASGA
+586 TAVA
-595 ALTAAW
+595 AAW
-601 VRALGEALAEDGS
+601 LGALDEALAEDGS
-614 VGLVVADA
+614 VGLVVADG
-622 AVPAA
+622 AVPAV
-627 GAELVRRRVEFREV
+627 GAELAGRGIEFREV
-641 DRFDTATRLAL
+641 DRFDTDTRLAL

-677 SLGPTGLRRLYTAL
+677 ALGPTGLRRLYTAL

-709 LDPAPPAEPPAP
+709 LDPGSP
-721 LAGWVSGP
+721 G
-729 RTGRAAGR
+729 